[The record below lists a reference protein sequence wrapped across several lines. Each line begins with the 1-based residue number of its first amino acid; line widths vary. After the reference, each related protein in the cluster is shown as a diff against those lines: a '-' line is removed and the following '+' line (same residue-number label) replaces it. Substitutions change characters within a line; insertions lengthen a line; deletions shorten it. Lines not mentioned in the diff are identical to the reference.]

1 MYESPRPKE
10 RIVNSPPGYGGE
22 DFKKLPF
29 KEQVIVSG
37 MESNSMLCFIEANF
51 YQLSGIAQVCR

>member
-1 MYESPRPKE
+1 MYESPVPKE

-37 MESNSMLCFIEANF
+37 MESNSMLYFIEANF
-51 YQLSGIAQVCR
+51 H